1 MGATSWTDDP
11 EELVGKCMAC
21 PGYAWVAGLDRPI
34 VVIGGVPMWPGVWSM
49 FMFATN
55 EISNIGLGLTKFVA
69 RRMIP
74 GLLDQGA
81 HRLEARSMD
90 GHVDAQSWLETFG
103 AAREATLYGYGRGD
117 GGRVGWGKGGAG
129 RG

>member
-1 MGATSWTDDP
+1 
-11 EELVGKCMAC
+11 
-21 PGYAWVAGLDRPI
+21 
-34 VVIGGVPMWPGVWSM
+34 MWPGVWSM

-103 AAREATLYGYGRGD
+103 AAREATLYGRSEEHTSELQSLMRISYA
-117 GGRVGWGKGGAG
+117 VFCLKKKT
-129 RG
+129 

>member
-1 MGATSWTDDP
+1 MS
-11 EELVGKCMAC
+11 
-21 PGYAWVAGLDRPI
+21 
-34 VVIGGVPMWPGVWSM
+34 
-49 FMFATN
+49 MFATN

-103 AAREATLYGYGRGD
+103 AAREATLYGYGRGGED
-117 GGRVGWGKGGAG
+117 FHVYVVRRHVRSEERRVGKECVSTCRYRWLPSH
-129 RG
+129 